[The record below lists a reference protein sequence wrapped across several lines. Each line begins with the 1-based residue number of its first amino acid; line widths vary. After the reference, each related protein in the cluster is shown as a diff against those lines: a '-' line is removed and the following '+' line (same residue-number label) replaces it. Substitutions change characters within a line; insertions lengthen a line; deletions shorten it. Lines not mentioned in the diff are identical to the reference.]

1 MGRKL
6 LRACRVPSPY
16 LVQAVG
22 KFPAT
27 DDERLVG
34 EIIEAALQYL
44 QSLRLPLLRR
54 QLPCTLVG
62 HVLRVLDLEGN
73 EIGGADLAEELAL
86 RLSRWPLEPRHRP
99 LAVLVR
105 HHYLEHEAAAR
116 MGLQQEAPLG
126 IVVVAADL
134 LNVLEAARGRKRLEE
149 GAAGRFSG
157 KRRQILRQEQSGN
170 VGRALC
176 ASRATSKQSN
186 AQAEQRAAPTR
197 KWRVCRVQGAL
208 TSPEAS
214 SAKWI
219 AKGNLVISSWT
230 SAATSFASTAL
241 AACAIWS
248 FSSLSTASLTAFS
261 SSFVVTFFAVVV
273 SAVNV
278 VGPQQK
284 GEPL

>member
-1 MGRKL
+1 MNVRNEGGSNAWHQQIDQTAREEALLGQKL

-116 MGLQQEAPLG
+116 TGLQQEAPLG

-157 KRRQILRQEQSGN
+157 KRRQILRQEQERQCGACFVRKQSN
-170 VGRALC
+170 EQAEQH
-176 ASRATSKQSN
+176 ASRATS
-186 AQAEQRAAPTR
+186 
-197 KWRVCRVQGAL
+197 
-208 TSPEAS
+208 
-214 SAKWI
+214 
-219 AKGNLVISSWT
+219 
-230 SAATSFASTAL
+230 STH
-241 AACAIWS
+241 
-248 FSSLSTASLTAFS
+248 
-261 SSFVVTFFAVVV
+261 
-273 SAVNV
+273 
-278 VGPQQK
+278 P
-284 GEPL
+284 